1 MLTEMNE
8 FETKMNALRLQFKA
22 ERLQIQKDCNLT
34 IGHLNTA
41 IGQVNTPEARE
52 ALRAEKQRVYEAT
65 RQSMK
70 YNRLCY
76 RQQLDAITAEYE
88 AHRSENPSRHEAR
101 RALALLCRYAELQG
115 EQSLS
120 LNFGNNRHGQ
130 MTFS

>member
-1 MLTEMNE
+1 MNE
-8 FETKMNALRLQFKA
+8 FESRINALRLQFKA
-22 ERLQIQKDCNLT
+22 ERMRIQKDCNLS

-41 IGQVNTPEARE
+41 IGMVNTPEARE

-70 YNRLCY
+70 SNRLCY
-76 RQQLDAITAEYE
+76 RQQLDALITEYE
-88 AHRSENPSRHEAR
+88 AHSSENPSRHEAR

-115 EQSLS
+115 GQSLS

-130 MTFS
+130 VTFS